1 MKKLHKIF
9 IGLLLP
15 SILLGACKKSIL
27 QLNNPVSPTPESSL
41 ITEGGIEAFAQGIY
55 EKWIANE
62 TGDGLTNF
70 FDIDLLMESAMA
82 DEEFSPRSKSTRLNS
97 SH

>member
-1 MKKLHKIF
+1 MNGIPTKYYLF
-9 IGLLLP
+9 LLLP
-15 SILLGACKKSIL
+15 VLLLGACKKSIL

-41 ITEGGIEAFAQGIY
+41 ITEGGIDAFAQGIY

-70 FDIDLLMESAMA
+70 FDIDLLMESGMG
-82 DEEFSPRSKSTRLNS
+82 DEEFSP
-97 SH
+97 